1 MGRRGRRG
9 GGSDSS
15 DNLEVENTMK
25 KTKLVCLLLA
35 VAMMASATT
44 KHESPQTV
52 LWDDGETT
60 LGMISYEVYVIH
72 KVDDKADPADYV
84 FIAEISAMTQAVD
97 IESLGLQGDYI
108 VAVRT
113 VQVYEGETLLSEFA
127 YSDVLADV
135 DTETFYVRFIR
146 TGKPEKVRIQ

>member
-9 GGSDSS
+9 GGSDSG
-15 DNLEVENTMK
+15 DNLEVEKMK
-25 KTKLVCLLLA
+25 RAILLCVMLA
-35 VAMMASATT
+35 VAMAASCQTT
-44 KHESPQTV
+44 KHNSPQMV

-60 LGMISYEVYVIH
+60 LGVISYEVYVIH

-84 FIAEISAMTQAVD
+84 FVAEISEMTQAVD

-113 VQVYEGETLLSEFA
+113 KQVYEGETLRSGYA

-135 DTETFYVRFIR
+135 DTETFYIRFIR
-146 TGKPEKVRIQ
+146 TGKPKKVRVQ

>member
-1 MGRRGRRG
+1 MGRRGGRG
-9 GGSDSS
+9 CGSDSG

-25 KTKLVCLLLA
+25 KAMFICLVLA
-35 VAMMASATT
+35 VVMTASANT
-44 KHESPQTV
+44 KYASPQTV

-60 LGMISYEVYVIH
+60 LGVISYEVYVIH

-84 FIAEISAMTQAVD
+84 FVAEISAMTQAVD

-113 VQVYEGETLLSEFA
+113 KQVYEGETLLSEYA

-135 DTETFYVRFIR
+135 DSETFYVRFIR
-146 TGKPEKVRIQ
+146 TGKPKKVRIQ

>member
-9 GGSDSS
+9 GGGDSG
-15 DNLEVENTMK
+15 DNLEVEKMK
-25 KTKLVCLLLA
+25 RAILLCLMLA
-35 VAMMASATT
+35 VALAASCQTT
-44 KHESPQTV
+44 KYDSPQTV

-60 LGMISYEVYVIH
+60 LGVISYEVYVIH

-84 FIAEISAMTQAVD
+84 FVAEISAMTQAVD

-113 VQVYEGETLLSEFA
+113 RQVYEGETLLSEFA

-146 TGKPEKVRIQ
+146 TGKPTKIRIQ

>member
-1 MGRRGRRG
+1 
-9 GGSDSS
+9 
-15 DNLEVENTMK
+15 MK
-25 KTKLVCLLLA
+25 RVILLCVMLA
-35 VAMMASATT
+35 VALAASCQTT
-44 KHESPQTV
+44 KYDSPQTV

-60 LGMISYEVYVIH
+60 LGVISYEVYVIH

-84 FIAEISAMTQAVD
+84 FVAGISAMTQAVD

-146 TGKPEKVRIQ
+146 RGKPKNIRIQ

>member
-1 MGRRGRRG
+1 
-9 GGSDSS
+9 
-15 DNLEVENTMK
+15 MK
-25 KTKLVCLLLA
+25 KAMFICLVLA
-35 VAMMASATT
+35 VVMTASANT
-44 KHESPQTV
+44 KHASPQTV

-60 LGMISYEVYVIH
+60 LGVISYEVYVIH

-84 FIAEISAMTQAVD
+84 FVAEISAMTQAVD

-113 VQVYEGETLLSEFA
+113 KQVYEGETLLSEYA

-135 DTETFYVRFIR
+135 DSETFYVRFIR
-146 TGKPEKVRIQ
+146 TGKPKKVRIQ